1 MACPCRDVC
10 IVGVGPRGLSVL
22 ERLCATARDL
32 SSPEPRTVHV
42 IDPYPPGSGQV
53 WRTDQ
58 SRQLLM
64 NTVACQVTVF
74 TDASVEMAG
83 PLDPGPSL
91 YEWARALA
99 SSADGESGPRAAGRQ
114 ISGAASEG
122 LPGSAPH
129 VEPGRRPAAAQP
141 AGAPTAASP
150 APATA
155 ASPTDA
161 PAGPPAGALADLPTD
176 LDAATLA
183 EAAALGP
190 DTYPSR
196 ALYGSYLGWA
206 FARIVAGAP
215 AHLAVRVHRARAVA
229 LDDAADGSQCVTL
242 ADGSRLTDLHA
253 VVLAQGHLP
262 VRPAPHEA
270 ELAAFAARH
279 GLVYV
284 PPANPAD
291 VSASAVPP
299 GATVVLRGLGLNFFD
314 HMALFTQGRGGR
326 YERRAGRLVYL
337 PSGREPQLYAGSR
350 RGLPY
355 HARGENEKGVQ
366 GRHEP
371 LFLTPET
378 IAKLRAQTAGGPGL
392 DFRETLWPL
401 VAREVEAVYYGALL
415 TARGGAE
422 QGDSE
427 QGQAEQDGA
436 ERGGPAQA
444 TAFLER
450 FVAHA
455 FDNGSDDELLTAFG
469 IGPDERWDWAAIE
482 KPYGERR
489 FTGPADFTGWLLG
502 QLRADLAAAH
512 AGNVSGPVKAAL
524 DVLRD
529 LRNELRLAV
538 DHGGLDGDSY
548 RADLDRWYTPLN
560 AYLSIGPPARR
571 IEELVA
577 LIEAGTVRIAGP
589 GLRVTA
595 DEESGAYLAESP
607 AVPGSRVRAHALIEA
622 RLPEIDLRRTADPL
636 LDHLLT
642 TGQCAPYRI
651 PTATGGKYETGG
663 LAVTGRPYRL
673 VDAQGVPHP
682 RRFAFGVPTEAV
694 HWVTAAGI
702 RPGVGSVILSDSDA
716 IARAVLDAP
725 AGPVDVRPA
734 AQAQPR

>member
-32 SSPEPRTVHV
+32 PSAEPRTVHV

-83 PLDPGPSL
+83 PLEPGPSL

-99 SSADGESGPRAAGRQ
+99 APAAGEGGPRAADRQ
-114 ISGAASEG
+114 ISG
-122 LPGSAPH
+122 
-129 VEPGRRPAAAQP
+129 
-141 AGAPTAASP
+141 SP
-150 APATA
+150 AE
-155 ASPTDA
+155 
-161 PAGPPAGALADLPTD
+161 ALADLPTD

-215 AHLAVRVHRARAVA
+215 AQLTVRVHRARAVA
-229 LDDAADGSQCVTL
+229 LDDAADGSQRVTL

-262 VRPAPHEA
+262 VRPAPHEV

-279 GLVYV
+279 DLVYV

-291 VSASAVPP
+291 VAAAAVPP

-355 HARGENEKGVQ
+355 HARGENEKGVH

-415 TARGGAE
+415 AARGGAE
-422 QGDSE
+422 QGDTE
-427 QGQAEQDGA
+427 QGRAEQDGA
-436 ERGGPAQA
+436 ERGGPARA
-444 TAFLER
+444 AAFLER

-469 IGPDERWDWAAIE
+469 IGPDERWDWAAVE
-482 KPYGERR
+482 QPYGERR

-595 DEESGAYLAESP
+595 DEESGAYIAESP
-607 AVPGSRVRAHALIEA
+607 AVPGAAGGRA
-622 RLPEIDLRRTADPL
+622 
-636 LDHLLT
+636 
-642 TGQCAPYRI
+642 GAPRG
-651 PTATGGKYETGG
+651 AG
-663 LAVTGRPYRL
+663 AGRPGGRGAGR
-673 VDAQGVPHP
+673 VQRRGGGGARRARARPRADRGQAARDRPAPHRRSAPRPSAHHRAVRPVPHP
-682 RRFAFGVPTEAV
+682 DRDRWGA
-694 HWVTAAGI
+694 
-702 RPGVGSVILSDSDA
+702 
-716 IARAVLDAP
+716 
-725 AGPVDVRPA
+725 
-734 AQAQPR
+734 